1 MYFFFCLIYF
11 FIVLLQSESWR
22 GSSKKKTKN
31 NLCYNITPV
40 QFECFFFFFLLLS
53 QQEHMSKYKCPAW
66 SQFEWF
72 CVFLSLWRLGQIRFL
87 HVKNS
92 FLSFEKK
99 KQTTF
104 NSSENYKNQIE
115 SRCKPHCVYF
125 MYNII
130 LYVYIYVQYCT
141 STFHLLTVVSLSVL
155 FVVKSLDLNS
165 SLFQLMCLNLRKRRE
180 LFLFV
185 FFFFI

>member
-40 QFECFFFFFLLLS
+40 QFECFFFLFLLLS

-87 HVKNS
+87 HVKSS

-99 KQTTF
+99 NKQLLTAQKTTKIKL
-104 NSSENYKNQIE
+104 NPDVNLT
-115 SRCKPHCVYF
+115 VYISCTILYCMYIF
-125 MYNII
+125 MYNT
-130 LYVYIYVQYCT
+130 VQV
-141 STFHLLTVVSLSVL
+141 H
-155 FVVKSLDLNS
+155 
-165 SLFQLMCLNLRKRRE
+165 
-180 LFLFV
+180 
-185 FFFFI
+185 FICWL

>member
-1 MYFFFCLIYF
+1 
-11 FIVLLQSESWR
+11 
-22 GSSKKKTKN
+22 
-31 NLCYNITPV
+31 
-40 QFECFFFFFLLLS
+40 
-53 QQEHMSKYKCPAW
+53 MSKIL
-66 SQFEWF
+66 F
-72 CVFLSLWRLGQIRFL
+72 CHL
-87 HVKNS
+87 
-92 FLSFEKK
+92 KK

-165 SLFQLMCLNLRKRRE
+165 SLFQFNVFESKKKEGIIPIC
-180 LFLFV
+180 
-185 FFFFI
+185 FFFFYLKQKVFEMNFVHGGNDSRWIK

>member
-1 MYFFFCLIYF
+1 
-11 FIVLLQSESWR
+11 
-22 GSSKKKTKN
+22 
-31 NLCYNITPV
+31 
-40 QFECFFFFFLLLS
+40 
-53 QQEHMSKYKCPAW
+53 MSKYKCPAW

-72 CVFLSLWRLGQIRFL
+72 CVFLSLWCLGQRFL

-165 SLFQLMCLNLRKRRE
+165 SLFQFNVFESKKKEGIIPIC
-180 LFLFV
+180 
-185 FFFFI
+185 FFFFLSKTKSVWNEFCSWRERQQVDKII